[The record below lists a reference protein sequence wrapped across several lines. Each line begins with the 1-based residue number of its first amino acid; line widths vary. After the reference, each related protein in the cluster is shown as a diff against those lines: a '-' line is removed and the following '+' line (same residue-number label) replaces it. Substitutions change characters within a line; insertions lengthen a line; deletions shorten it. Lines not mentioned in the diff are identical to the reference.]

1 MLNKQYSISARIVL
15 ESMVDQRIVKVIKN
29 ITVSD
34 IVFEEIKEFCTNNKN
49 VIMKEI
55 ADDEIHISLK
65 RINLKGEII
74 LKRKMYLIEEVEIN
88 TDIDW
93 WNVNRK
99 KLNNVIRK
107 FNKWQ
112 TVDKFDE
119 YEKDVVL
126 AMIDSCRRIEG
137 DRDFSD
143 WQYDI
148 LNDME
153 NFINSVNTE
162 QIENEDEETI
172 SVRYIGE
179 ETGTFTFYQCEDCG
193 YLEITSDASYCP
205 GCGKKIKYWN

>member
-1 MLNKQYSISARIVL
+1 MS
-15 ESMVDQRIVKVIKN
+15 
-29 ITVSD
+29 
-34 IVFEEIKEFCTNNKN
+34 
-49 VIMKEI
+49 
-55 ADDEIHISLK
+55 
-65 RINLKGEII
+65 
-74 LKRKMYLIEEVEIN
+74 RKIYLIEEVEVN
-88 TDIDW
+88 TNIDW
-93 WNVNRK
+93 WNVNRE

-162 QIENEDEETI
+162 QIENEDEKTT
-172 SVRYIGE
+172 SARYTGE
-179 ETGTFTFYQCEDCG
+179 ETGTFTFF
-193 YLEITSDASYCP
+193 INV
-205 GCGKKIKYWN
+205 KIVGILKLLLMHLIALVVVRK